1 MGFESFFNQTLTVNA
16 YTGFDAYGNVSWSTV
31 ASTYA
36 AFIIQT
42 VKPIRDRS
50 GVEKISNSQAYLD
63 GAIEIHIEDKITLD
77 DGSNPL
83 ILAVQRFP
91 DFNGDYVLTQV
102 FT

>member
-16 YTGFDAYGNVSWSTV
+16 YTGFDEYGNVVWSTTP
-31 ASTYA
+31 STYA

-42 VKPIRDRS
+42 VKAIRDKT
-50 GVEKISNSQAYLD
+50 GVERVSNSQAYLD
-63 GAIEIHIEDKITLD
+63 GSIVIHIEDKITLD
-77 DGSNPL
+77 DGSTPL

>member
-16 YTGFDAYGNVSWSTV
+16 YTGFDAYGNVTWSTA

-42 VKPIRDRS
+42 VKAIRDKN
-50 GVEKISNSQAYLD
+50 GVDRISNSQAYLD
-63 GAIEIHIEDKITLD
+63 GSIEIHIEDKITLPEGD
-77 DGSNPL
+77 TPL